1 MQTAQPTK
9 AENGRTTTNLS
20 SFNWSVADLLRSDY
34 RRNDFDKVILLFA
47 VLRRLDRASKA
58 TKCARQ
64 PSCSV
69 GGPMVGPLLTSDGS
83 LSHKRCKLP
92 NKLRQNR

>member
-1 MQTAQPTK
+1 MQTAQPAK
-9 AENGRTTTNLS
+9 AENGRTTTSLS
-20 SFNWSVADLLRSDY
+20 PFNWSVAELLRSDY
-34 RRNDFDKVILLFA
+34 RLNDFGKVILLFA

-69 GGPMVGPLLTSDGS
+69 FSWRSNGGTIV
-83 LSHKRCKLP
+83 
-92 NKLRQNR
+92 NE